1 MEIKIDEKQ
10 IAESII
16 NELKR
21 HNFIGGKQDVT
32 VIYNAESQDVLY
44 TVNEVAKLIK
54 CNTNYVYDLIKAGL
68 LPALK
73 LGSYKIRRTALLEFL
88 EKYEGKDL
96 TDPNN
101 IKSIEKQNIGNE
113 AKQ

>member
-10 IAESII
+10 IADAII

-21 HNFIGGKQDVT
+21 HNLLGEKQQNVT
-32 VIYNAESQDVLY
+32 VVYNAESQDILY
-44 TVNEVAKLIK
+44 TVAEVAELVK
-54 CNTNYVYDLIKAGL
+54 CNNAYIYSLIKAGL

-73 LGSYKIRRTALLEFL
+73 LGSMKIRRTALLEFL

-96 TDPNN
+96 TDPFN
-101 IKSIEKQNIGNE
+101 IKDIER
-113 AKQ
+113 

>member
-10 IAESII
+10 IAEAII

-21 HNFIGGKQDVT
+21 HSFIGEKQNVT

-44 TVNEVAKLIK
+44 TVTEVAKLIK
-54 CNTNYVYDLIKAGL
+54 SNTNYVYDLIKAGL

-73 LGSYKIRRTALLEFL
+73 LGSMKITRLALLEFL
-88 EKYEGKDL
+88 DKYKGYDL
-96 TDPNN
+96 TDPFN
-101 IKSIEKQNIGNE
+101 IKPLEQINDEE
-113 AKQ
+113 